1 MKTMR
6 KTQKLKKLKK
16 NSPIEAKKN
25 KEAIRKSFSEQ
36 QWRKTE
42 KNQRLKMKIEAEA
55 TVTENG

>member
-25 KEAIRKSFSEQ
+25 KEAMRKKASVSNNG
-36 QWRKTE
+36 E
-42 KNQRLKMKIEAEA
+42 KQRRIK
-55 TVTENG
+55 G